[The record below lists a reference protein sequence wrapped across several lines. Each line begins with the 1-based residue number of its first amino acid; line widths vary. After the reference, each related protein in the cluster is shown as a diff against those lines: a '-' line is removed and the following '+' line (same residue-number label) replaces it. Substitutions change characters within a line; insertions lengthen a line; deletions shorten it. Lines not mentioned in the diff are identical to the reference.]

1 MQEKPIWNYHPY
13 TRKAHLNYLKY
24 VLLNAVACLLC
35 MLISP
40 PTPITDVL
48 FSCWI
53 MWKIALEN
61 LCFGSWES
69 ITGLKHIVW
78 ELDTWVLAYITQL
91 SSTIHDL
98 FFSYCCYRYMY
109 EHTYM
114 RTYIYTLVNSFSIAC
129 VSMCPELTTWDW
141 RTSVE
146 GYPWRKSSPSLSSNW
161 LLNPGSSTSDLPLNQ
176 YGNSNSSR
184 DRNMWNFPCPG
195 CHVNWCH

>member
-1 MQEKPIWNYHPY
+1 MYVNLPPHANYWCPFFMLDY
-13 TRKAHLNYLKY
+13 VENSTWEFVLWKLRKYNRLKTY
-24 VLLNAVACLLC
+24 CLRTWYMSAGLYHST
-35 MLISP
+35 LIH
-40 PTPITDVL
+40 
-48 FSCWI
+48 
-53 MWKIALEN
+53 N
-61 LCFGSWES
+61 SWS
-69 ITGLKHIVW
+69 L
-78 ELDTWVLAYITQL
+78 
-91 SSTIHDL
+91 
-98 FFSYCCYRYMY
+98 FSYCCYRYMY